1 MRIQTIYWKSLASKV
16 TLSCVLTFA
25 FAPVLRAQR
34 PAADAVVAADGS
46 GDYKTIQEAI
56 NAVPQTTSESHRWLI
71 FLKAGIYREVV
82 YVQREKR
89 FVSLVGEDPIRTVI
103 TYNLNANMIGTDG
116 RPIGTF
122 RTPSVFIDAD
132 DFIAENVTFENS
144 AGPVGQALALR
155 VDGDRAVFRNCRF
168 LGWQDTILLN
178 RGRHYFEDSLITGH
192 VDFIFGAATA
202 FFERCHIHSWRNGY
216 ITAASTPSEQ
226 RYGFVFSGCEIT
238 GESADV
244 KTYLGRPWRDF
255 AQVTFLNTNMSEVVR
270 PVGWNN
276 WDRPERER
284 TSRYSEFGSIGPGS
298 KPNDRAGWAKPLSAA
313 DVSSISVAAVLGG
326 ADNWDPRRVPA
337 HSSRAKVIESPP
349 PPAPGIGTPIAVQV
363 IPLWPEGVPGAKP
376 NAGPELSVDGRISN
390 VHSPTLTYFPA
401 SAAVSVGTAVV
412 ICPGGGYVRLAFDKE
427 GTDVAKRLNA
437 IGISAFVLKYRLTE
451 YGHPAP
457 LQDVLRSIR
466 LIRSRSEEFGIK
478 ADRIGVMG
486 FSAGGHV
493 AASAATLFD
502 TPEGR
507 TGSQLD
513 RTSARP
519 DFAALIYPVITMKD
533 PFVHKGSRENLLGK
547 DPSSALMD
555 ELSVEK
561 RVTSQT
567 PPVFLVHTEEDMTV
581 PVENSILFYQ
591 ALRKAG
597 VPAELHLYAKGL
609 HGFALADGPE
619 PTSAWPKRLEEWM
632 HSHGWLDK

>member
-1 MRIQTIYWKSLASKV
+1 MRRLFYPSNLVSNS
-16 TLSCVLTFA
+16 TLCFVLTFG
-25 FAPVLRAQR
+25 FAPLLHAQR

-71 FLKAGIYREVV
+71 FVKAGVYREVV
-82 YVQREKR
+82 YIQREKR

-132 DFIAENVTFENS
+132 DFTAENVTFENS

-216 ITAASTPSEQ
+216 ITAASTPAEQ
-226 RYGFVFSGCEIT
+226 RYGFVFSGCKIT

-270 PVGWNN
+270 PMGWNN

-284 TSRYSEFGSIGPGS
+284 TSRYSEFGSTGPGS

-326 ADNWDPRRVPA
+326 TDNWDPRRVPVQ
-337 HSSRAKVIESPP
+337 SSRVKVIESPLP
-349 PPAPGIGTPIAVQV
+349 SAPGIGAPIAVQV
-363 IPLWPEGVPGAKP
+363 IPLWPEGAPGAKP

-390 VHSPTLTYFPA
+390 VHAPTLTYFPA
-401 SAAVSVGTAVV
+401 PPAISVGTAVV

-466 LIRSRSEEFGIK
+466 LIRSRSEEFGIR

-502 TPEGR
+502 APEGR

-547 DPSSALMD
+547 APSSTRID
-555 ELSVEK
+555 ELSMEM
-561 RVTSQT
+561 RVTSNT

-597 VPAELHLYAKGL
+597 VPAELHLYTKGP
-609 HGFALADGPE
+609 HGFALADGIE

-632 HSHGWLDK
+632 HSYGWLDK